1 MNVLQSMVVLR
12 SVSAGRRIV
21 VKRTASTEAAVIA
34 AAAEEISE
42 TTVHAEIA
50 CGVTGA
56 AIAAVTK

>member
-1 MNVLQSMVVLR
+1 MVVLR